1 MDEGPSH
8 TVGVSDVG
16 STKTNKNKQR
26 EFVYKTKSKR
36 DISLSSL

>member
-1 MDEGPSH
+1 MDEASSPTAGI
-8 TVGVSDVG
+8 SDVG

-36 DISLSSL
+36 NISLSSL